1 MIPRKS
7 TVTCQGTA
15 LGAVLLAVAPL
26 SGCGGGSK
34 EPGSSR
40 PVPPVAHLV
49 DLDRS
54 EPEALR
60 LEQDL
65 LALLLEPLARGDLE
79 RASRSLDEGD
89 FAGTIRE
96 PGPAEPAA
104 GIEVRWLKGSAHFTQ
119 DPDDF
124 VSRLR
129 QLGPR
134 TASPA
139 RVELELDRFEL
150 EPAGERAIG
159 RVRLRWAGV
168 EPPAN
173 PDEPEEA
180 DGTSSI
186 RSEVRPPGGPLAP
199 WKPAAPP
206 AAQRV
211 DVTLY
216 AEIEARTAP
225 GEDWRLTRFHPCE
238 ASDLHPLGAGVRL
251 QCDDPARYVD
261 RTMEVGLT
269 FGTSAENERLLQD
282 FVDRHRTLTLGGLS
296 VVDFDRD
303 GFDDLIATRS
313 NESTILFRNDG
324 VGGFVPIPLPMERL
338 ADRPAFVLFVDLDGD
353 GLEEIVAS
361 ETSRYRGAQAFA
373 GLWTR
378 TDAEPGTWRHLP
390 EAFALPNPVG
400 LRRLAVQTVAP
411 LDVEGDGDLDL
422 FFAVYGSG
430 ESRGPDY
437 NTVEAHDG
445 ADNHLLI
452 NQGGLRFTEESE
464 ARGIT
469 GTGYTYVALAFDADH
484 DGDTDLFEGNDFGP
498 NVLWRNEG
506 GRFVADDAMGLGG
519 VSAYTMG
526 AALADLECD
535 GRWDL
540 YVSNMSSEEGM
551 RMVPVAEGLSETM
564 RGRVDTIARGN
575 ALYSEPAEPGPWP
588 DRARGLGVNE
598 AEWAWGC
605 QFVDVNGD
613 GAQELVV
620 TNGFASHRD
629 RGLGDWQT
637 YYWRQVID
645 DGRRLERGERSEDVN
660 ESLRFQGS
668 FNGHERDRL
677 FVRADRGP
685 ADRPWVDAGWC
696 LGIDASHDGRAIVPF
711 DPDGDGDLDLALWTL
726 GGLVYYENRGVQLAV
741 RLKLVPER
749 GPRVPLGAR
758 VKISG
763 RTMGEA
769 QRAYARHVS
778 LIEGFQSQVSPDL
791 LLPTAHHWVKPT
803 LEITWPSGQRQ
814 ELRGIRM
821 VGRWTIQE
829 GSKEY
834 LHEPAQLWPRRGD
847 LIGDA
852 PWPANIAR
860 TARTPAALGLA
871 PAPLVV
877 RIREGRDVPVT
888 PLVLADPEVRVVEAL
903 LRTGGPEDRDL
914 DPTREVL
921 LEFAE
926 VAAALDEADQATLVY
941 DADGRLLRVF
951 RGPVDSADVEAFCD
965 LGTTEARFPHLLIE
979 HGRLAIDESRF
990 RDALALFQEAVRGRA
1005 DLAVEDAAAFEGIGR
1020 SHVLL
1025 GRVDLAEKAY
1035 RAAVEL
1041 DPDYAIGHLNLGAAL
1056 AELGRF
1062 GEATDA
1068 LLEARRVEGDTPRV
1082 LGALVEAAGSAGQ
1095 DGIAR
1100 ESALAWLEQH
1110 PGDVP
1115 MMVLLGKVEAR
1126 AGNLEAAIEWFE
1138 AALAAQP
1145 SNGEAAEALQAAKA
1159 LLIGN
1164 GAR

>member
-1 MIPRKS
+1 MIASKTPAPGL
-7 TVTCQGTA
+7 GTA
-15 LGAVLLAVAPL
+15 LGAALLTLALTA
-26 SGCGGGSK
+26 GCGDGPGGAR
-34 EPGSSR
+34 SSI
-40 PVPPVAHLV
+40 PVPPGSPVL
-49 DLDRS
+49 DLARS

-60 LEQDL
+60 LQQDL
-65 LALLLEPLARGDLE
+65 LALLLEPLARGDVE
-79 RASRSLDEGD
+79 RAARSLDRTN
-89 FAGTIRE
+89 FAGSLPR
-96 PGPAEPAA
+96 PGPATAAA
-104 GIEVRWLKGSAHFTQ
+104 GLTLRWLNGAAFSTEDPEVFSAQ
-119 DPDDF
+119 
-124 VSRLR
+124 LR
-129 QLGPR
+129 ALGPQ
-134 TASPA
+134 TATPE

-150 EPAGERAIG
+150 DASGERATG
-159 RVRLRWAGV
+159 RIRLRWAGV
-168 EPPAN
+168 QAPTDAAEAPRLGAGSSAEASPWS
-173 PDEPEEA
+173 DEN
-180 DGTSSI
+180 G
-186 RSEVRPPGGPLAP
+186 EVLLTP
-199 WKPAAPP
+199 
-206 AAQRV
+206 QRV
-211 DVTLY
+211 DLTLY
-216 AEIEARTAP
+216 AEIEARRVP
-225 GEDWRLTRFHPCE
+225 GEDWRLSRFHPCSTS
-238 ASDLHPLGAGVRL
+238 AAHPLGAGVRL
-251 QCDDPARYVD
+251 RSDDPARYVD
-261 RTMEVGLT
+261 RTVDVGLT

-303 GFDDLIATRS
+303 GFQDLIATRS
-313 NESTILFRNDG
+313 NESTLLFRNDG
-324 VGGFVPIPLPMERL
+324 VGGFTPIPLPMERH

-353 GLEEIVAS
+353 GLEELVAS
-361 ETSRYRGAQAFA
+361 ETSRYRDAQAFA

-378 TDAEPGTWRHLP
+378 TGAEPGTWRHLP

-430 ESRGPDY
+430 DSRGPDY

-464 ARGIT
+464 ARGIE

-551 RMVPVAEGLSETM
+551 RMVPLAEGLSETM

-575 ALYSEPAEPGPWP
+575 ALYSEPTGPGPWP

-605 QFVDVNGD
+605 QFIDVNGD
-613 GAQELVV
+613 GAQELAV

-645 DGRRLERGERSEDVN
+645 DGRKLERGERSENVN

-677 FVRADRGP
+677 FVRADEGP
-685 ADRPWVDAGWC
+685 PDRPWVDAGWC
-696 LGIDASHDGRAIVPF
+696 MGIDASHDGRAIVPF

-726 GGLVYYENRGVQLAV
+726 GGLVYYENRGAQAAL

-758 VKISG
+758 VELSG
-763 RTMGEA
+763 SLPGGEPSS
-769 QRAYARHVS
+769 YARHVS
-778 LIEGFQSQVSPDL
+778 LVEGFQSQVSPDL
-791 LLPTAHHWVKPT
+791 LLPTGSHPVMPT
-803 LEITWPSGQRQ
+803 IEVTWPSGRRQ
-814 ELRGIRM
+814 VFPGIQM
-821 VGRWTIQE
+821 NGRWTIQE
-829 GSKEY
+829 GSERV
-834 LHEPAQLWPRRGD
+834 LPEPPRSWPRQ
-847 LIGDA
+847 GDA
-852 PWPANIAR
+852 IEDGPWAANIAR

-877 RIREGRDVPVT
+877 RVRESRDVPVT

-926 VAAALDEADQATLVY
+926 VAAALREADQATLVY
-941 DADGRLLRVF
+941 DADGRVLRVF
-951 RGPVDSADVEAFCD
+951 RGPAAQAAVQAFCD
-965 LGTTEARFPHLLIE
+965 LGANEARYPHLLIE
-979 HGRLAIDESRF
+979 HGRLALDESRF
-990 RDALALFQEAVRGRA
+990 RDALALFQEAVRGRS

-1035 RAAVEL
+1035 RAAVDL

-1062 GEATDA
+1062 DEATDS
-1068 LLEARRVEGDTPRV
+1068 LLEARRIEGDSPRV
-1082 LGALVEAAGSAGQ
+1082 LGALVEAAGSAGRN
-1095 DGIAR
+1095 DLAR
-1100 ESALAWLEQH
+1100 ECALAWLQQN

-1115 MMVLLGKVEAR
+1115 MTLLLGKVEAR
-1126 AGNLEAAIEWFE
+1126 AGNLESAVQYFTEVLAQQPRNDAARQALE
-1138 AALAAQP
+1138 AA
-1145 SNGEAAEALQAAKA
+1145 NA

-1164 GAR
+1164 PPR

>member
-79 RASRSLDEGD
+79 RASRSLDEGN

-150 EPAGERAIG
+150 EPAGERATG

-180 DGTSSI
+180 DGTFSI
-186 RSEVRPPGGPLAP
+186 RFEVSPLRGPLAP

-238 ASDLHPLGAGVRL
+238 ASHLHPLGAGVRL

-629 RGLGDWQT
+629 QGLGDWQT

-888 PLVLADPEVRVVEAL
+888 PLVLTDPEVRVVEAL

-926 VAAALDEADQATLVY
+926 VAAALGEADQATLVY

-951 RGPVDSADVEAFCD
+951 RGPVDPADVEAFCD
-965 LGTTEARFPHLLIE
+965 LGTTEGRFPHLLIE

-1082 LGALVEAAGSAGQ
+1082 LGALAEAAGSAGR
-1095 DGIAR
+1095 DAIAR
-1100 ESALAWLEQH
+1100 ESALAWLEQR
-1110 PGDVP
+1110 PGDVS

-1126 AGNLEAAIEWFE
+1126 AGNLEAAIERFE
-1138 AALAAQP
+1138 SALAAQP

>member
-1 MIPRKS
+1 VIASRLPGLALDGTRVS
-7 TVTCQGTA
+7 TWSAAITA
-15 LGAVLLAVAPL
+15 LVVVL
-26 SGCGGGSK
+26 GCGEEILDPRSALVS
-34 EPGSSR
+34 PPAS
-40 PVPPVAHLV
+40 PVT
-49 DLDRS
+49 DLARS
-54 EPEALR
+54 ELEALR

-79 RASRSLDEGD
+79 RAALSIDSED
-89 FAGTIRE
+89 FSGRVRG
-96 PGPAEPAA
+96 PGSAQEAA
-104 GIEVRWLKGSAHFTQ
+104 GLEVCWLVGNRSWTRVPGA
-119 DPDDF
+119 F
-124 VSRLR
+124 VALLAG
-129 QLGPR
+129 LGPR
-134 TASPA
+134 TASPE

-150 EPAGERAIG
+150 EPSGERATG

-168 EPPAN
+168 QASPSQRA
-173 PDEPEEA
+173 EA
-180 DGTSSI
+180 PSK
-186 RSEVRPPGGPLAP
+186 PLP
-199 WKPAAPP
+199 T
-206 AAQRV
+206 AQRV
-211 DVTLY
+211 DITLY
-216 AEIEARTAP
+216 GEIEARTAP
-225 GEDWRLTRFHPCE
+225 GEDWRLSRFHFCE
-238 ASDLHPLGAGVRL
+238 ATADQPLGAGVRL
-251 QCDDPARYVD
+251 RCDDPPRYVD
-261 RTMEVGLT
+261 RTLEVGLT

-303 GFDDLIATRS
+303 GFQDLIATRS
-313 NESTILFRNDG
+313 NESTLLLRNDG
-324 VGGFVPIPLPMERL
+324 VGGFIPIPLPMERL

-353 GLEEIVAS
+353 GLEELVAS
-361 ETSRYRGAQAFA
+361 ETSRYRGGLAFA

-378 TDAEPGTWRHLP
+378 TDAAPGTWRHLP

-464 ARGIT
+464 ARGIE

-498 NVLWRNEG
+498 NVLWRNEA
-506 GRFVADDAMGLGG
+506 GRFVADETMGMGG

-526 AALADLECD
+526 AALADLEAD

-551 RMVPVAEGLSETM
+551 RMVPLAQGLSETM
-564 RGRVDTIARGN
+564 RARVDTIARGN
-575 ALYSEPAEPGPWP
+575 ALYTEPAEPGPWP

-613 GAQELVV
+613 GAEELVV

-660 ESLRFQGS
+660 EALRFQGS

-677 FVRADRGP
+677 FVRTDDGP

-726 GGLVYYENRGVQLAV
+726 GGLVYYENQGAQAAIRV
-741 RLKLVPER
+741 RLIPASGGMVA
-749 GPRVPLGAR
+749 LGAQ
-758 VKISG
+758 VEVELPDASG
-763 RTMGEA
+763 GTQSAR
-769 QRAYARHVS
+769 RYARHVS
-778 LIEGFQSQVSPDL
+778 LVEGFQSQVSPDL
-791 LLPTAHHWVKPT
+791 QLPTSAAPSPRV
-803 LEITWPSGQRQ
+803 EVTWPSGRRQ
-814 ELRGIRM
+814 ELELPADAHRLTVR
-821 VGRWTIQE
+821 E
-829 GSKEY
+829 GSADVLVEG
-834 LHEPAQLWPRRGD
+834 ARSWPRRGGLAASD
-847 LIGDA
+847 RSWTA
-852 PWPANIAR
+852 AIAR
-860 TARTPAALGLA
+860 TARTPLALGLT

-877 RIREGRDVPVT
+877 RIRESRSVEVD
-888 PLVLADPEVRVVEAL
+888 PLLLDDPEVRVVEAF
-903 LRTGGPEDRDL
+903 LRTGGPRDREL
-914 DPTREVL
+914 DPTSEVL
-921 LEFAE
+921 LEFNEA
-926 VAAALDEADQATLVY
+926 AAALGEANQATLVY
-941 DADGRLLRVF
+941 DADGRALRLF
-951 RGPVDSADVEAFCD
+951 RGPADPAAVQAFCEV
-965 LGTTEARFPHLLIE
+965 GATEDRHPHLLIE

-990 RDALALFQEAVRGRA
+990 RDALALFHEAVRGRD
-1005 DLAVEDAAAFEGIGR
+1005 DLAVRDAPAFEGIGR

-1035 RAAVEL
+1035 RAAVDL

-1062 GEATDA
+1062 DEATDS
-1068 LLEARRVEGDTPRV
+1068 LLEARRIEGDSPRV
-1082 LGALVEAAGSAGQ
+1082 LGALVEAAGSAGRHEL
-1095 DGIAR
+1095 AR
-1100 ESALAWLEQH
+1100 ECALAWLQQN

-1115 MMVLLGKVEAR
+1115 MTLLLGKVEAR
-1126 AGNLEAAIEWFE
+1126 AGDLQSAVRYFEEVLAQQPRNSAAREALEAA
-1138 AALAAQP
+1138 
-1145 SNGEAAEALQAAKA
+1145 NA
-1159 LLIGN
+1159 LLIGHP
-1164 GAR
+1164 AR

>member
-1 MIPRKS
+1 MIARKFPAPS
-7 TVTCQGTA
+7 LGTA
-15 LGAVLLAVAPL
+15 LSVVLLALAAL
-26 SGCGGGSK
+26 ASCGDGAR
-34 EPGSSR
+34 EVTSST
-40 PVPPVAHLV
+40 PAPPVSPVL
-49 DLDRS
+49 DLERS

-65 LALLLEPLARGDLE
+65 RALLLEPLARGNVE
-79 RASRSLDEGD
+79 RAARALANQG
-89 FAGTIRE
+89 FAGTLPG
-96 PGPAEPAA
+96 PGPATAAA
-104 GIEVRWLKGSAHFTQ
+104 GLRLRWLTGEPFFTQ
-119 DPDDF
+119 DPMSF
-124 VSRLR
+124 AAQLR
-129 QLGPR
+129 DLGAATDRPE
-134 TASPA
+134 

-150 EPAGERAIG
+150 APSGERATG

-168 EPPAN
+168 EPP
-173 PDEPEEA
+173 PDPRERQEA
-180 DGTSSI
+180 DPTAATS
-186 RSEVRPPGGPLAP
+186 RALDPRPT
-199 WKPAAPP
+199 APP
-206 AAQRV
+206 SAQRV

-225 GEDWRLTRFHPCE
+225 GEDWRLSRFHPCE
-238 ASDLHPLGAGVRL
+238 PSDLHPLGAGVRL

-313 NESTILFRNDG
+313 NESTLLFRNDG

-361 ETSRYRGAQAFA
+361 ETSRYRGAEAFA

-464 ARGIT
+464 ARGIE

-551 RMVPVAEGLSETM
+551 RMVPLAEGLSENM
-564 RGRVDTIARGN
+564 RSRVDTIARGN

-629 RGLGDWQT
+629 QGLGDWQT

-829 GSKEY
+829 GSREY

-888 PLVLADPEVRVVEAL
+888 PLVLTDPEVRVVEAL

-926 VAAALDEADQATLVY
+926 VAAALGEADQATLVY

-951 RGPVDSADVEAFCD
+951 RGPVGPADVEAFCD

-979 HGRLAIDESRF
+979 HGRLALDESRF
-990 RDALALFQEAVRGRA
+990 RDALNLFQEAVRGRA

-1035 RAAVEL
+1035 RAAVDL

-1062 GEATDA
+1062 EEATGS
-1068 LLEARRVEGDTPRV
+1068 LLEARRIEGDSPRV
-1082 LGALVEAAGSAGQ
+1082 LGALVEAAGSAGRN
-1095 DGIAR
+1095 DLAR
-1100 ESALAWLEQH
+1100 ECALAWLQQN

-1115 MMVLLGKVEAR
+1115 MTLLLGKVEAR
-1126 AGNLEAAIEWFE
+1126 AGNLESAVQYFEEVLAQQPRSRAAR
-1138 AALAAQP
+1138 
-1145 SNGEAAEALQAAKA
+1145 EALEAAKA

-1164 GAR
+1164 PPR

>member
-7 TVTCQGTA
+7 SVTCQGTA

-119 DPDDF
+119 DPDEF

-173 PDEPEEA
+173 PDEPEDA

-199 WKPAAPP
+199 SKPAVPP

-216 AEIEARTAP
+216 AEIEAQTAP

-390 EAFALPNPVG
+390 DAFALPNPVG

-629 RGLGDWQT
+629 QGLGDWQT

-888 PLVLADPEVRVVEAL
+888 PLVLAEPEVRVVEAL

-1082 LGALVEAAGSAGQ
+1082 LGALVEAAGSAGR

>member
-1 MIPRKS
+1 VIPRKS

-26 SGCGGGSK
+26 SGCGGGSE

-40 PVPPVAHLV
+40 PGPPGAHLV

-168 EPPAN
+168 ELPAN

-186 RSEVRPPGGPLAP
+186 RSEVSPPGDPQAPL
-199 WKPAAPP
+199 KPAAPP

-269 FGTSAENERLLQD
+269 FGTSAENERLVQD

-551 RMVPVAEGLSETM
+551 RMVPLAEGLSETM
-564 RGRVDTIARGN
+564 RSRVDTIARGN
-575 ALYSEPAEPGPWP
+575 ALYSEPSEPGPWP

-629 RGLGDWQT
+629 QGLGDWQT

-726 GGLVYYENRGVQLAV
+726 GGLVYYENRGVQPAL
-741 RLKLVPER
+741 RLRLVPER

-758 VKISG
+758 VELSG
-763 RTMGEA
+763 RLPGGEP
-769 QRAYARHVS
+769 RTYARHVS
-778 LIEGFQSQVSPDL
+778 LVEGFQSQVAPDL
-791 LLPTAHHWVKPT
+791 LLPTGSPSVVPT
-803 LEITWPSGQRQ
+803 LEVTWPSGRR
-814 ELRGIRM
+814 ETFEGLAAS
-821 VGRWTIQE
+821 GRISIEE
-829 GSKEY
+829 GEQTVLMERPLS
-834 LHEPAQLWPRRGD
+834 WPPREEATGD
-847 LIGDA
+847 GL
-852 PWPANIAR
+852 WPANIAR

-877 RIREGRDVPVT
+877 RVREGRDVPVT

-926 VAAALDEADQATLVY
+926 VAAALGEADQATLVY

-951 RGPVDSADVEAFCD
+951 RGPVDSADVEAFCT

-979 HGRLAIDESRF
+979 HGRLALDESRF

-1082 LGALVEAAGSAGQ
+1082 LGALAEAAGSAGR

-1100 ESALAWLEQH
+1100 ESALMWLEQH

-1126 AGNLEAAIEWFE
+1126 AGNLEAAIERFE